1 MSVTT
6 LLATFGTAPEQGGAV
21 LATVES
27 FALLLGVAAL
37 VALVA
42 RRVNVPYSVALVLVG
57 LAVSAASP
65 GSGIEISP
73 ELVLVVLLPGLVFE
87 AAYQIDVR
95 ELRRSFGWV
104 VVLAAPGVLV
114 SAAIVAVVLHLAT
127 GMDLGIAFL
136 VGAMVSATDP
146 VAVVA
151 TFRRLRSP
159 GRLATLVEA
168 ESLFNDGTAIVVFA
182 IALRAIAGPVTAA
195 DALVSFVAA
204 VALSGVIGGVAGF
217 AASRVIARVD
227 DHLIELTISVV
238 LAYGT
243 YLLADELHQSGIIAT
258 VVAGAV
264 LGSYGRQIGMSKRT
278 VEALDTVWEFV
289 AFILNAI
296 VFLLIG
302 IATSVS
308 GLVDALPSIAWGI
321 VAIVAGRAI
330 VIYGILGVPARLAH
344 TKAGSPAI
352 PVAWLH
358 VMFWAGLRG
367 AVAMALALSLPADLA
382 QRSLVQGIVFGIV
395 LFTLLVQGTTI
406 GLVVRR
412 PGVGA
417 EPLQARPESV
427 GPAREGPTGS
437 T

>member
-1 MSVTT
+1 
-6 LLATFGTAPEQGGAV
+6 
-21 LATVES
+21 
-27 FALLLGVAAL
+27 
-37 VALVA
+37 
-42 RRVNVPYSVALVLVG
+42 
-57 LAVSAASP
+57 
-65 GSGIEISP
+65 
-73 ELVLVVLLPGLVFE
+73 
-87 AAYQIDVR
+87 
-95 ELRRSFGWV
+95 
-104 VVLAAPGVLV
+104 V
-114 SAAIVAVVLHLAT
+114 SAAIVAVVLHVAT

-151 TFRRLRSP
+151 TFRQLRSP

-168 ESLFNDGTAIVVFA
+168 ESLFNDGTAIVVFV
-182 IALRAIAGPVTAA
+182 IALRAITGPVTAA
-195 DALVSFVAA
+195 DALVTFVTTVVLSGLIGAVAA
-204 VALSGVIGGVAGF
+204 F

-227 DHLIELTISVV
+227 DHLVELTISVV

-243 YLLADELHQSGIIAT
+243 YLVADELHQSGIIAT

-278 VEALDTVWEFV
+278 VEALDIVWEFV

-296 VFLLIG
+296 VFVLIG
-302 IATSVS
+302 VATSVS
-308 GLVDALPSIAWGI
+308 GLVDALPSIAWGV
-321 VAIVAGRAI
+321 VAIVVGRAI

-344 TKAGSPAI
+344 TKAGAAAI

-382 QRSLVQGIVFGIV
+382 QRGLVQGIVFGIV

-406 GLVVRR
+406 GLVVRWT
-412 PGVGA
+412 GVA
-417 EPLQARPESV
+417 TETSEPAP
-427 GPAREGPTGS
+427 
-437 T
+437 